1 MDQYFYS
8 FREVPFNDIEEG
20 VRVKTVDIPNVELR
34 YMEFA
39 PETTIPIH
47 THSETVV
54 TMLLEGKME
63 FTVGVEIEQVSQGD
77 FFVVPANTEHSG
89 STQEER
95 VIAVSWSSKI
105 KSYCSHRGW
114 LKPFAF
120 RQRRIRSI
128 LFRQETNNHSEE

>member
-39 PETTIPIH
+39 PGTTIPIH

-54 TMLLEGKME
+54 TMILEGKME
-63 FTVGVEIEQVSQGD
+63 FTVGVEIKQVSQGD

-89 STQEER
+89 FTQEER

-105 KSYCSHRGW
+105 KS
-114 LKPFAF
+114 
-120 RQRRIRSI
+120 
-128 LFRQETNNHSEE
+128 